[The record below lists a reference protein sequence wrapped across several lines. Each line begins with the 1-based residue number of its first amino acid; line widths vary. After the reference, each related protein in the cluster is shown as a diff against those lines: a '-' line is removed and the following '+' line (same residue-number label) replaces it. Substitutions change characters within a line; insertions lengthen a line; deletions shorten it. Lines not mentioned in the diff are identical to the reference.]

1 MTSLNKFIR
10 YAAAAAL
17 VGLEMPV
24 SAADKVNVGVFPV
37 SSALP
42 YFVALERGYFKEQ
55 GIEVS
60 MTKLMGGPPIVG
72 AMITGH
78 IDAAANLVTIE
89 GMNANLKKPGVV
101 MYIAINGQNKQYQM
115 EQFVVRKG
123 YPARTIRD
131 LKGAR
136 ILSAPGPANMSMAH
150 AVLAANGLKRGDYKL
165 DQIGMPQHVGALK
178 AGTFDAGYTLE
189 PAASIAVKIGAARR
203 LEAGIISTYILGNDD
218 ANTYAAGGAL
228 TSKFIAERPQVARR
242 YAAAWAKAIH
252 DIKTDT
258 AAARKHLIKNT
269 FTPPDI
275 APTIPMVNYTMVRD
289 LTPQNLK
296 NFQAFI
302 DFANKAGVLKSTV
315 DVTKYLKK
323 Y

>member
-1 MTSLNKFIR
+1 MNSLSKTIR
-10 YAAAAAL
+10 RAFVAAVL
-17 VGLEMPV
+17 VGLAIPV

-42 YFVALERGYFKEQ
+42 YFVALERGYFKDQ

-101 MYIAINGQNKQYQM
+101 MYIAINGQNKRYQM

-136 ILSAPGPANMSMAH
+136 ILSAPGPANMSMASNECSLDDSSNSSRYWLCNCYCKK
-150 AVLAANGLKRGDYKL
+150 VLDYVP
-165 DQIGMPQHVGALK
+165 I
-178 AGTFDAGYTLE
+178 
-189 PAASIAVKIGAARR
+189 SI
-203 LEAGIISTYILGNDD
+203 
-218 ANTYAAGGAL
+218 
-228 TSKFIAERPQVARR
+228 
-242 YAAAWAKAIH
+242 
-252 DIKTDT
+252 
-258 AAARKHLIKNT
+258 
-269 FTPPDI
+269 
-275 APTIPMVNYTMVRD
+275 NYFEV
-289 LTPQNLK
+289 
-296 NFQAFI
+296 
-302 DFANKAGVLKSTV
+302 
-315 DVTKYLKK
+315 
-323 Y
+323 